1 MENGMDELVG
11 EFLVESFEN
20 LDQLDQDLVALEQ
33 DPRDLEVLKSIF
45 RTIHTNK
52 GTCGFLGYSKLESI
66 THVGE
71 NLLSL
76 LRDGVATVDAEI
88 ATALLQMTDAV
99 RAILVQIE
107 TTQREG
113 DGDYTALVATLD
125 ALQQRAKDGD
135 AAPAP
140 EAAPEAEAAPEP
152 EDKRIGEMLVESGE
166 VSEVDVTVGL
176 INQEHGDERKL
187 GEILVE
193 AGAVEPQ
200 QVADALGEQQERSA
214 ALLAEGLEAV
224 SGSDPRAQEVKSSV
238 ADTTLRVDVG
248 LLDQVMTLVGELVLA
263 RNQILQY
270 ASTQD
275 VEPAFANTT
284 QRLNMIT
291 TELQAGVMKTRM
303 QPIGNVWSK
312 FPRVVRD
319 LATQFGKRV
328 RIEMEGKDTELDKTI
343 IEAIKDPLT
352 HIVRN
357 SVDHGIETPE
367 QRLAAGKPEEGVLFL
382 HAYHE
387 GGQVNIEIVDD
398 GAGIDLERVK
408 AKAVE
413 RGLVSAEQ
421 AARMNDRE
429 AVNLVF
435 MPGLS
440 TAQKVSN
447 VSGRG
452 VGMDVVRTNI
462 EKIGGTLDMQTR
474 HGHGTTIKVKIPL
487 TLAIVPALI
496 VSSGGDR
503 YAIPQV
509 SLLELV
515 GLDGEQARKG
525 IELVH
530 GAPVYRLRG
539 QILPIV
545 YLNRELE
552 IDDIADN
559 VSLTIVVLKA
569 DDRQFGLVV
578 DQVNDTEEIVV
589 KPLSPQLKGIPAFSG
604 CTIMGDG
611 QVALILDVLGLAQ
624 RAHVVSELQ
633 EQQGVGDSSHRS
645 GDAAGETQTLLVLQV
660 GEDGRTAIP
669 LSAVDRLEEFKHS
682 AVEHTAGRDVVQYR
696 GTILPLVDI
705 GGTLGYMPSGTV
717 SDTLQV
723 VVYSETRSS
732 QGAPCDAGPARMVG
746 FVVERIVDIVEQ
758 VATVHQPSD
767 RAGIVG
773 SLVVQGAVTDLLDV
787 EEIVHSL
794 TPWYEQ
800 AAVEEVYSN
809 A

>member
-20 LDQLDQDLVALEQ
+20 LDQLDQDLVSLEHNPN
-33 DPRDLEVLKSIF
+33 DPEVLKSIF
-45 RTIHTNK
+45 RTIHTIK
-52 GTCGFLGYSKLESI
+52 GTCGFLGFSKLESI

-88 ATALLQMTDAV
+88 ATALLAMTDAV
-99 RAILVQIE
+99 RQILGEIE
-107 TTQREG
+107 ISEAEG
-113 DGDYTALVATLD
+113 DGDYTELVATLER
-125 ALQQRAKDGD
+125 LEERAKNGD
-135 AAPAP
+135 VAP
-140 EAAPEAEAAPEP
+140 EH
-152 EDKRIGEMLVESGE
+152 DKRIGELLVEAGE
-166 VSEVDVTVGL
+166 ATEVDVAVGL
-176 INQEHGDERKL
+176 INQEQGDERPL

-193 AGAVEPQ
+193 AGAVEPA
-200 QVADALGEQQERSA
+200 QVAEA
-214 ALLAEGLEAV
+214 LAE
-224 SGSDPRAQEVKSSV
+224 QKEVKSSV

-270 ASTQD
+270 ASTQG

-319 LATQFGKRV
+319 LAAQFGKHV

-357 SVDHGIETPE
+357 SIDHGIETPE
-367 QRLAAGKPEEGVLFL
+367 ARRAAGKPDEGVLFL
-382 HAYHE
+382 RAYHE
-387 GGQVNIEIVDD
+387 GGLVNIEITDD

-413 RGLVSAEQ
+413 RGLISADQ
-421 AARMNDRE
+421 AAKMGDRE
-429 AVNLVF
+429 AVNLIF

-474 HGHGTTIKVKIPL
+474 HGEGTTIKVKIPL

-515 GLDGEQARKG
+515 GLDGEQARTG

-545 YLNRELE
+545 YLNREL
-552 IDDIADN
+552 DVADIGEQNAM
-559 VSLTIVVLKA
+559 TIVVLKA

-589 KPLSPQLKGIPAFSG
+589 KPLSPQLKGIGAFSG

-611 QVALILDVLGLAQ
+611 QVALILDTLGLAQ
-624 RAHVVSELQ
+624 RAHVVSEVQ
-633 EQQGVGDSSHRS
+633 EQQAVANGAPRAGDN
-645 GDAAGETQTLLVLQV
+645 DGETQALLVLQV
-660 GEDGRTAIP
+660 GDDGRTAIP
-669 LSAVDRLEEFKHS
+669 LSAVDRLEEFGRT
-682 AVEHTAGRDVVQYR
+682 ALEHTAGRDVVQYR
-696 GTILPLVDI
+696 NTILPLVDI
-705 GGTLGYMPSGTV
+705 GATLGYTPSAET

-723 VVYSETRSS
+723 VVYSQRGRAEG
-732 QGAPCDAGPARMVG
+732 GADRRGGGAVSAQENRMVG
-746 FVVERIVDIVEQ
+746 FVVDHILDIVEQ
-758 VATVHQPSD
+758 AGTIHQKSD
-767 RAGIVG
+767 RPGIVG

-787 EEIVHSL
+787 AEIIESVA
-794 TPWYEQ
+794 PWFETTATQ
-800 AAVEEVYSN
+800 EAMSN
-809 A
+809 V